1 VESTTH
7 TSSDHSAVSV
17 ASILIIVVIGAVAR
31 RSRLL

>member
-7 TSSDHSAVSV
+7 TSSVHMLVSRASAVVTQPIV
-17 ASILIIVVIGAVAR
+17 AASR